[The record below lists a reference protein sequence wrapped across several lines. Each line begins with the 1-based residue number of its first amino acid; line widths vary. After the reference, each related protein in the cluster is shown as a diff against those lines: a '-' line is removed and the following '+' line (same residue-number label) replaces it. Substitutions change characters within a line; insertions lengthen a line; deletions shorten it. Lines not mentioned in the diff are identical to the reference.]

1 MTQSAKENVLCIKGA
16 VSRDFL
22 AFCHELPG
30 PLRFKKLKNSKNL
43 VTLRC
48 IFPLKSVQT
57 VHRVENLHMWISL

>member
-30 PLRFKKLKNSKNL
+30 PLRFKKLKNFKKL
-43 VTLRC
+43 VTLAFQC
-48 IFPLKSVQT
+48 IFPLKGQCHEKSC
-57 VHRVENLHMWISL
+57 